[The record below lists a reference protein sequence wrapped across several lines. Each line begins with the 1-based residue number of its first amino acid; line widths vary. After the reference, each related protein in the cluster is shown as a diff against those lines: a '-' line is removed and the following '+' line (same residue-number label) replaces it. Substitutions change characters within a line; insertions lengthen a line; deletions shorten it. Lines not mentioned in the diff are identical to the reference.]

1 MSVKLKHLPDV
12 LLVRVKFASSSP
24 EFLTVTILG
33 RVPSSATAPPLL
45 TLRWSKAG
53 TSSDFSAIVSVAQ
66 VPWVFKDT
74 SSFFRVSIQSALKW
88 THNVNNSNATVMV
101 LNSTRTL
108 CFSDPISQT
117 HPEGFRIP
125 YVRWNYEI
133 EMRSRRERCSFA
145 SSTRGT
151 N

>member
-53 TSSDFSAIVSVAQ
+53 TRSDFSAIVSVAQ

-101 LNSTRTL
+101 LNSTRTPL
-108 CFSDPISQT
+108 F
-117 HPEGFRIP
+117 F
-125 YVRWNYEI
+125 
-133 EMRSRRERCSFA
+133 
-145 SSTRGT
+145 
-151 N
+151 

>member
-53 TSSDFSAIVSVAQ
+53 TRSDFSAIVSVAQ
-66 VPWVFKDT
+66 VPWVFKET
-74 SSFFRVSIQSALKW
+74 SSFFRVSMQSALKW
-88 THNVNNSNATVMV
+88 TRNVSNSNATVMV
-101 LNSTRTL
+101 LNSTRTHSV
-108 CFSDPISQT
+108 SDPISQT
-117 HPEGFRIP
+117 PPRRFRH
-125 YVRWNYEI
+125 VRGGGRE
-133 EMRSRRERCSFA
+133 RRERDGKCSFA
-145 SSTRGT
+145 SSTRPNWT